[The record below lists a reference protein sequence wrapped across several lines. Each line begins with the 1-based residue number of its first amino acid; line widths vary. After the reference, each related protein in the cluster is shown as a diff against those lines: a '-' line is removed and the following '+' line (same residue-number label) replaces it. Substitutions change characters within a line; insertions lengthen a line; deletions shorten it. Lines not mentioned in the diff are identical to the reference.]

1 MMLAVAEAR
10 QRILDA
16 FSPLP
21 PEQVSLTDALGRVLA
36 EDVISRR
43 TQPPVAMSAMDGYA
57 VRAADTQSLPATLE
71 VVGAAPAGGAHDGEI
86 GPGQCVRIFTGG
98 PVPAG
103 ADAIV
108 IQEDTVAEGKLV
120 GVKVTVPVG
129 HYVRPAGLDF
139 SAGDAL
145 IKAGKVLTARDIGL
159 AAAMNRPWLMVRRR
173 PRVAILATGDEVV
186 MPGDPVGPNQI
197 VSSNGLA
204 LEAFVQARGGVPVSL
219 GIAPDNREALSAMAA
234 GARGADLLVTT
245 GGVSVGEHDL
255 VQSVLGEAGLDLDFW
270 QIAMRP
276 GKPLLFGHVHG
287 TPVLGLPGNPV
298 SSMVC
303 AIIFMLPALNRML
316 GVSEPETRP
325 QHKAR
330 LTVDLEENDRREDYL
345 RATLTYDADGT
356 PLVTPFGTQDSSMF
370 SRLAHAD
377 CLVIRKPHA
386 KAIKA
391 GEVVEFVPLP
401 GGVLGV

>member
-1 MMLAVAEAR
+1 MLAVAEAR

-21 PEQVSLTDALGRVLA
+21 AEQVSLTDALGRVMA
-36 EDVISRR
+36 EDLASRR
-43 TQPPVAMSAMDGYA
+43 TQPPMAVSAMDGYA
-57 VRAADTQSLPATLE
+57 VRAADTANVPATLE
-71 VVGAAPAGGAHDGEI
+71 VVGAAPAGGAHQGEI

-98 PVPAG
+98 PVPPG

-108 IQEDTVAEGKLV
+108 IQEDTVAEDNLV
-120 GVKVTVPVG
+120 AVKVSVPVG

-139 SAGDAL
+139 QEGNIL
-145 IKAGKVLTARDIGL
+145 IKAGKTISARDIGL
-159 AAAMNRPWLMVRRR
+159 AAAMNRPWLMVHRQ

-204 LEAFVQARGGVPVSL
+204 LAAFVQARGGIPISL
-219 GIAPDNREALSAMAA
+219 GIAPDNRDALASMAS

-298 SSMVC
+298 SSLVC
-303 AIIFMLPALNRML
+303 AIIFMLPALDRMQ
-316 GVSEPETRP
+316 GVISTAQPR
-325 QHKAR
+325 KSAR
-330 LTVDLEENDRREDYL
+330 LTMPLGENDRREDYL
-345 RATLTYDADGT
+345 RAQLSYDSTGG
-356 PLVTPFGTQDSSMF
+356 PLVTPFPKQDSSMF

-377 CLVIRKPHA
+377 CLVIREPHA
-386 KAIKA
+386 PAAKP
-391 GEVVEFVPLP
+391 GDTVHYVPLP
-401 GGVLGV
+401 DGMLGV